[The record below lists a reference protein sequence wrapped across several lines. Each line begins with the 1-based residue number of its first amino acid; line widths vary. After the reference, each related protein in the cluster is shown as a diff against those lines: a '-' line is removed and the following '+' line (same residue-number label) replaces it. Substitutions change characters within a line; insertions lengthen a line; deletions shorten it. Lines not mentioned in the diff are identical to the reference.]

1 MFIMYRNHHYT
12 RNLSTTEYMKHRR
25 SITGC
30 VEHTMTTRLLVWL
43 FFFVLWLKFADAQ
56 LNLPGTIYVR

>member
-30 VEHTMTTRLLVWL
+30 VERKLERIDTTPKR
-43 FFFVLWLKFADAQ
+43 D
-56 LNLPGTIYVR
+56 IM